1 MERMSGM
8 RPSRV
13 LKKLRDGKIA
23 SCVKLNIADSRAVE
37 IAAMAGFDC
46 IWTDMEHVANDWS
59 VIEKQVL
66 ASKVYDAD
74 LMVRV
79 SRGGYSDYIR
89 PLELDASAI
98 MVPHLMSLEDAK
110 RVVRMTKFH
119 PTGRRPVDGGNA
131 DGAYCTIPFKEYIG
145 QANRERLLIVQIED
159 PEPLEELDAIAALDG
174 IDMLFFGPADFSQG
188 LGVPGNFSDPRISEA
203 RKRIADTAIR
213 HGKYA
218 GTVGGLANLDDLIR
232 LGYRFISIG
241 ADVVALHNYFS
252 DIVSGFSKVLNE
264 KD

>member
-1 MERMSGM
+1 M

-218 GTVGGLANLDDLIR
+218 GTVGGLANLDELIR

-241 ADVVALHNYFS
+241 ADVVALYNYFS